1 MSKNSLIIL
10 GLLVVTICWSWAW
23 TNRTSPSSG
32 VVLGSPLAACSVY
45 GDLTCS
51 VHNANNL
58 CLFNCQ
64 WHAPIFVIEGHMLDW
79 HTCQICY
86 PLKIKLSL
94 LLLLPSNS
102 SGGSRGGS
110 GGSNEPLLEP
120 KLPHFHGE
128 FQEKLIR
135 PYKSNP
141 AQLIWTPDPKIL
153 DPPPNSASKDA
164 FWSTV
169 FEVEGS
175 QCSSRPSRREI
186 LCETTATR

>member
-10 GLLVVTICWSWAW
+10 GLRVVTICWSWAW

-64 WHAPIFVIEGHMLDW
+64 WHAPIFVIEDHMLDW

-110 GGSNEPLLEP
+110 GVQTNPFLSLNYLIFMGNFRKNWSDRTNRTPLM
-120 KLPHFHGE
+120 
-128 FQEKLIR
+128 
-135 PYKSNP
+135 
-141 AQLIWTPDPKIL
+141 LIWTPDPKIL

-169 FEVEGS
+169 FEVEES

-186 LCETTATR
+186 LFETTATR